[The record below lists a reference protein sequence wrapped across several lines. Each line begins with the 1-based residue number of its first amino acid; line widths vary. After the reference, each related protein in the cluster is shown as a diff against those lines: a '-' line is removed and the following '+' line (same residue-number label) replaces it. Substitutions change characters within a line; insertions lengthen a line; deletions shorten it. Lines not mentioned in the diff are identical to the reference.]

1 MLYTGNRIG
10 GSNPPLSAS
19 SMKAAFPPTER
30 GLFVGSIVGGDEFTA
45 LHTDAVRS
53 RMTKVV

>member
-19 SMKAAFPPTER
+19 KSDSAWQRVALRQKS
-30 GLFVGSIVGGDEFTA
+30 SISREF
-45 LHTDAVRS
+45 L
-53 RMTKVV
+53 VVL